1 MRKIL
6 LIAFLFLFAQTG
18 SAQFGNFGGMLDNA
32 KKELE
37 KAGDVLKSQ
46 PSNKIESKESTS
58 VAHRET
64 ESQAHQGKLLNEE
77 KERVD
82 AYNKKRQA
90 EADVRREQQVRQAE
104 KTRKAEQLK
113 VDAHNKKRQAEEDT
127 QNKQREEVDSFCENL
142 KNSAALNE
150 YAEYLLEYRN
160 HPNPVGFN
168 CVAANLG
175 KADQCDYRPG
185 APVVVPLE
193 MGEEQ
198 NLVRTWVHKQ
208 VKKMKFADGYAR
220 QDYDLALTKV
230 IGQCAYDLMREDD
243 SRVSLLLDN
252 GGYRTQKTFDMFQ
265 VLAEA
270 KTEEILTD
278 EGELITISKPVEL
291 DYDWHSTVVPS
302 RTFNIETILG
312 DWRHT
317 KFAPIKPEW
326 IPAALIA
333 FGAKEKFIANILQK
347 GAEDRKDHMTVL
359 RSAREQHIASTKA
372 AEVKAQEQQKQQ
384 AEESE
389 AQRVRAEYMRTPAG
403 KLQGLY
409 IDYQVTKG
417 CYDSRKG
424 KAVVYI
430 TSTEADRAKT
440 EMKKAE
446 KKLASGNAI
455 DKDEIWNKA
464 YADVK
469 GLLDA
474 LAIGSYTDDLK
485 GFCGMAKIGLS
496 NKVEN
501 IIGDAVPQRP

>member
-1 MRKIL
+1 MFMRKIL

-37 KAGDVLKSQ
+37 KAGDVLKSKSPNQ
-46 PSNKIESKESTS
+46 AESQESTS

-64 ESQAHQGKLLNEE
+64 ESQAHQEKLLNEE

-90 EADVRREQQVRQAE
+90 EADARREQQVRQAE

-127 QNKQREEVDSFCENL
+127 QNKQGEEVDSFCENL

-160 HPNPVGFN
+160 HPNPVS
-168 CVAANLG
+168 A
-175 KADQCDYRPG
+175 G
-185 APVVVPLE
+185 AVIPLE
-193 MGEEQ
+193 MGEEL

-208 VKKMKFADGYAR
+208 VKKLEFADGYAE
-220 QDYDLALTKV
+220 QDYDSALAKA
-230 IGQCAYDLMREDD
+230 IGQCAYDLMGDDD
-243 SRVSLLLDN
+243 SRMFLLIGY
-252 GGYRTQKTFDMFQ
+252 GGYSTEKIFEKFQ
-265 VLAEA
+265 GLAKG

-291 DYDWHSTVVPS
+291 DYDWYSTVVPS
-302 RTFNIETILG
+302 RTFTVNNILG
-312 DWRHT
+312 DLRYT
-317 KFAPIKPEW
+317 KSAQISPDW

-333 FGAKEKFIANILQK
+333 FGAKEKFIANILKK

-359 RSAREQHIASTKA
+359 QYAREEHIASTKA

-389 AQRVRAEYMRTPAG
+389 AQRVRAEYMQTPAG

-485 GFCGMAKIGLS
+485 DFCGMAKIGLS